1 MLMPLVL
8 AGAIIL
14 GAHTGVVPE
23 RSHMKTA
30 PRLQT
35 PTVSSESRFAQINLG
50 QRGLRLPIP
59 PVTPQQKGEPQTANC
74 RPFLQ
79 WIAILDKTFPN
90 FDWQK
95 ADSPTVFHHVTI
107 LFQDEHFTPFFGKTL
122 AAATQRELY
131 DFAITGPNLRPCY
144 RQAAAS
150 GGAASSN
157 YVTSYITNV
166 FSVTGAFGRDGVFRR
181 FAALKELDALVKEAE
196 AQRTSGMAGALAV
209 LQTQAKGSAL
219 LENPNLVLNV
229 LGLDERA
236 AYKKRF
242 TDIANA
248 QLEPYFKIV
257 MAELNKLPNGTE
269 GAFALTRWWQSNDFP
284 RRYSATFR
292 RIIVAPEVASLESFI
307 AFKANVDG
315 KLSAMLQSGLADY
328 QQLVAVYPNAG
339 KGGMDADQLFS
350 ILAADLE
357 LNVPELRQYGT
368 LLQAKKVELQKS
380 GAGVA
385 VVAANGSVNVFYVVD
400 PQKVSSQLQLQ
411 QRFLDIHPFRQVLT
425 GSVASTHFDWDKDQ
439 MVEMALGFDEA
450 MQNRCPAQ
458 FDSTVRSGLN
468 WKLDDAIALSRTAM
482 LQTRILAAFA
492 NIGTSVVSGT
502 GVAGAGGTQ
511 ISGSDISTAERN
523 TMDARRRSAEGAI
536 NNARATMEI
545 LIQMYGGCSGQA
557 VAGAYTNVKLM
568 AKRDRNSW

>member
-1 MLMPLVL
+1 
-8 AGAIIL
+8 
-14 GAHTGVVPE
+14 
-23 RSHMKTA
+23 
-30 PRLQT
+30 
-35 PTVSSESRFAQINLG
+35 
-50 QRGLRLPIP
+50 
-59 PVTPQQKGEPQTANC
+59 
-74 RPFLQ
+74 
-79 WIAILDKTFPN
+79 
-90 FDWQK
+90 
-95 ADSPTVFHHVTI
+95 
-107 LFQDEHFTPFFGKTL
+107 
-122 AAATQRELY
+122 
-131 DFAITGPNLRPCY
+131 
-144 RQAAAS
+144 
-150 GGAASSN
+150 
-157 YVTSYITNV
+157 
-166 FSVTGAFGRDGVFRR
+166 
-181 FAALKELDALVKEAE
+181 
-196 AQRTSGMAGALAV
+196 V